1 MKILLASTIKRNV
14 TKETTYSRSKIVYQI
29 ASELVKRGHDV
40 SILGT
45 ADTVVEGARVIPV
58 IDKGFIDKQRE
69 DGYENPF
76 YVEAAYLVKFVKKL
90 EEIGEEFDVI
100 HNHSYPEFLNL
111 FANDRIKTPIVVTI
125 HMSLTQ
131 GLMSVYDDVLSLFP
145 KAHLVAISNSQKSHF
160 EKAKI
165 ETVVYNGVDTVTFSF
180 VDKKEDYLLWL
191 GRLGQAKNSDGTY
204 VDAKGVSW
212 AIKTAIKTG
221 RKLILSGGV
230 EDDEFFEKEVKPYL
244 NDKIKWVGKVGKDQ
258 PLSEEEL
265 ASYYGRAKAF
275 LMTPNWDEAFG
286 LVIAE
291 AMSCGTPVIA
301 FNKGSIS
308 EIVEDGKT
316 GYLSSYE
323 NGVDGLAANVEKLFN
338 LNDEDYKQMSLN
350 SRKRVEENFTVEK
363 MVDGYENVY
372 KKVLEESKSPRVC

>member
-14 TKETTYSRSKIVYQI
+14 TKNTTYSRSKIVYQI
-29 ASELVKRGHDV
+29 ANELVKRGHDV

-45 ADTVVEGARVIPV
+45 ADTVVEGAKIIPV
-58 IDKGFIDKQRE
+58 IDKGFVDMQKDK
-69 DGYENPF
+69 GYENPF
-76 YVEAAYLVKFVKKL
+76 YVEIAYLVKFEKKL

-100 HNHSYPEFLNL
+100 HDHSYPEFLNF
-111 FANDRIKTPIVVTI
+111 FANDKIKTPIVVTI

-145 KAHLVAISNSQKSHF
+145 KVHLIGISNSQSSHF
-160 EKAKI
+160 KKAKI
-165 ETVVYNGVDTVTFSF
+165 ETVIYNGVDSAVFSF
-180 VDKKEDYLLWL
+180 MDKKEDYLLWL
-191 GRLGQAKNSDGTY
+191 GRLGQAKNPDGTY

-221 RKLILSGGV
+221 RKLIMSGGV
-230 EDDEFFEKEVKPYL
+230 EDIEFFEKEVKPYL
-244 NDKIKWVGKVGKDQ
+244 NDKIQWVGKVGKDQ
-258 PLSEEEL
+258 PLTEEEL

-275 LMTPNWDEAFG
+275 MMTPNWDEAFG

-301 FNKGSIS
+301 FNNGSIP

-316 GYLSSYE
+316 GFLSSFE

-350 SRKRVEENFTVEK
+350 SRKRIEENFTIEK
-363 MVDGYENVY
+363 MVDGYEKAY
-372 KKVLEESKSPRVC
+372 QEAIAK

>member
-29 ASELVKRGHDV
+29 ASELVKRGHNV

-45 ADTVVEGARVIPV
+45 ADSVVEGAKIIPV
-58 IDKGFIDKQRE
+58 IDKGFVDKQKE
-69 DGYENPF
+69 EGYENPF

-90 EEIGEEFDVI
+90 EEIGEEFEVI

-111 FANDRIKTPIVVTI
+111 FANDKIKTPIVVTI
-125 HMSLTQ
+125 HMSLTP

-145 KAHLVAISNSQKSHF
+145 QSHLVAISNSQKQHF
-160 EKAKI
+160 IKAKI
-165 ETVVYNGVDTVTFSF
+165 ETVVYNGVDTTSF
-180 VDKKEDYLLWL
+180 PFTDKKEDYLLWL
-191 GRLGQAKNSDGTY
+191 GRLGQAKNTDGSY

-221 RKLILSGGV
+221 KKLLLSGGV
-230 EDDEFFEKEVKPYL
+230 EDKEFFEKEVKPFL
-244 NDKIKWVGKVGKDQ
+244 SDKIQWVGKVGKDQ
-258 PLSEEEL
+258 PLTTEHL
-265 ASYYGRAKAF
+265 AFYYGQAKAF

-291 AMSCGTPVIA
+291 AMSCGTPVIS
-301 FNKGSIS
+301 FNKGSIP

-316 GYLSSYE
+316 GFLSSYE
-323 NGVDGLAANVEKLFN
+323 DGVDGLATNVEKLFN
-338 LNDEDYKQMSLN
+338 LSNEDYARMGVN
-350 SRKRVEENFTVEK
+350 ARKRVEENFTIKK
-363 MVDGYENVY
+363 MVTGYENLY
-372 KKVLEESKSPRVC
+372 KEVINASR